1 MLTFFMSRSS
11 KMHQN
16 HRFPLRKMRLE
27 KVPFLG
33 SPIIDSSHMG
43 SQVMLVRFKTIDFLQ
58 GIDPPRPSGAEG
70 SGTILVPSGRWGAM
84 GRGAWD
90 FETSFQTSFKPPYIR
105 DKGVTPK
112 FS

>member
-16 HRFPLRKMRLE
+16 HRFPLGKMRLE

-43 SQVMLVRFKTIDFLQ
+43 SQVMLVRFKTIDFLK
-58 GIDPPRPSGAEG
+58 GRKTCAHSSGP
-70 SGTILVPSGRWGAM
+70 ILQTFFKLGKGRIL
-84 GRGAWD
+84 
-90 FETSFQTSFKPPYIR
+90 T
-105 DKGVTPK
+105 
-112 FS
+112 